1 MNNLYEMFYNSYL
14 ERADSNYIYDKKYWT
29 YKDVNEYI
37 DCVAEM
43 LLEKHVEKD
52 DKVLVYI
59 DNSVEY
65 VIAYF
70 AVLRVGATVVPIIAT
85 SSVENIVNIIEDC
98 NPKIMLSSSF
108 MFHKIKNCDFIS
120 KVEIKLLDV
129 KKINKEKH
137 IELPEVKTGH
147 LAMIIYTS
155 GTTSRSKGVMLT
167 HKNLL
172 ANTESILAYL
182 HLTDA
187 DSILATL
194 SFAYSYG
201 NSILL
206 THTKVGGMLYLYKA
220 IYPQSILTM
229 LDSGEFT
236 GFSTVGSFLNILL
249 KQWNADVGLFTKLRY
264 ITLAG
269 EQTAKSNLIKVQ
281 STNENL
287 KIYVMYG
294 QTEASARLSY
304 LEPSL
309 LSKKI
314 GSVGKA
320 IKDVEIKVVDDIG
333 NEVESGTNGELI
345 VKGPNIMEGYL
356 NQPKETEK
364 VLKNGWL
371 WTGDIGYKDEDGY
384 LFITGRRRDVI
395 KYKGFRISPVE
406 IENYI
411 NLDKGILES
420 GVFEKRDGE
429 YVEIAAAIVLSGE
442 TFDTGTFYRELK
454 RKLPLYKI
462 PKYFFVLKQLP
473 KTTNG
478 KIKRQ
483 ALREEVLKCKEDEVY
498 EYSV

>member
-37 DCVAEM
+37 DYVAQM
-43 LLEKHVEKD
+43 LLEEEIQVD
-52 DKVLVYI
+52 DKVLLYI
-59 DNSVEY
+59 DNSIEY
-65 VIAYF
+65 VMAYF
-70 AVLRVGATVVPIIAT
+70 AVLRLGATVVPIIST
-85 SSVENIVNIIEDC
+85 TSVENIENIINDC
-98 NPKIMLSSSF
+98 CPKLMLSSPI
-108 MFHKIKNCDFIS
+108 MYHKIKNCEFTANLKSI
-120 KVEIKLLDV
+120 LLDV
-129 KKINKEKH
+129 RKMDVKESM
-137 IELPEVKTGH
+137 ELPPVRTGR

-155 GTTSRSKGVMLT
+155 GTMSKSKGVMLS

-172 ANTESILAYL
+172 TNTDSILDYL
-182 HLTDA
+182 KLTNE
-187 DSILATL
+187 DSVLATL

-229 LDSGEFT
+229 LDSGQFT

-249 KQWNADVGLFTKLRY
+249 KQDNLEIDSFSKLRY

-269 EQTAKSNLIKVQ
+269 EQTAKSNLLKVQ
-281 STNENL
+281 SMNEKL

-294 QTEASARLSY
+294 QTEASARLTY
-304 LEPSL
+304 LEPDML
-309 LSKKI
+309 NEKL
-314 GSVGKA
+314 GSVGKP
-320 IKDVEIKVVDDIG
+320 IKSVEIKVVDDSG
-333 NEVESGTNGELI
+333 NEVENNTNGEII
-345 VKGPNIMEGYL
+345 VRGDNVMEGYL
-356 NQPKETEK
+356 NQPEETEK
-364 VLKNGWL
+364 VLRNGWL
-371 WTGDIGYKDEDGY
+371 WTGDIGYQDEEGY
-384 LFITGRRRDVI
+384 IYITGRKRDVI

-420 GVFEKRDGE
+420 GVFEKSEDD
-429 YVEIAAAIVLSGE
+429 YVEIAAAIVLSGLD
-442 TFDTGTFYRELK
+442 FDKDSFLQELK

-462 PKYFFVLKQLP
+462 PKYFYVLKELP
-473 KTTNG
+473 KTSNG

-483 ALREEVLKCKEDEVY
+483 ALKEEILKCKEDEIY